1 LKKHTFYYFTDSLVA
16 YTSWRM
22 TWTIWCEGV
31 EKDADDYTVTGI
43 EMETHLGRMYLG
55 KTDIYLTEPELE
67 LLELGA

>member
-1 LKKHTFYYFTDSLVA
+1 
-16 YTSWRM
+16 M